1 MRRTLTRLI
10 AREAEMRRTLKR
22 FIGLFGWMMLVQA
35 FGTASGCD
43 NTAGVDKAPF
53 EPQHFGSAAE
63 FLSIQQD
70 PSDLCVDGTIDVQ
83 FSGVGQTFGFP
94 ISLAAG
100 DELSADT
107 IGTVGLDTILAL
119 YGPADSEGFYGAVP
133 VAADD
138 DGGGN
143 LTSHLTWTAKS
154 TGALQLVVATYDG
167 QGEGLASLHVAVNG
181 TPGCSGGTPGCEVAP
196 TANCAINGS
205 PADCSVA
212 FEISHR
218 AAPGDS
224 ARAKCDSLCS
234 SGDTTHLS
242 GIFEDFKTFCH
253 VLIEGLDCSAC
264 CTLSDKPVAED
275 SCRCPLSVTATS
287 PTCTINGSPADCSVA
302 FEISHP
308 AVPGD
313 SPRAKC
319 DSLCS
324 SGDSTHLNGIFGDRT
339 PCQVVIQGLD
349 CNACC
354 GLSDAALAE
363 VPCIVP

>member
-1 MRRTLTRLI
+1 MDESSYTRTREAEMRRTLTRLI

-43 NTAGVDKAPF
+43 NVAGGDKAPF
-53 EPQHFGSAAE
+53 EPQRFGSVAE

-70 PSDLCVDGTIDVQ
+70 PSDLCADGVAEVR
-83 FSGVGQTFGFP
+83 FSGIERAFGFP

-119 YGPADSEGFYGAVP
+119 YGPADSDGFFGEVP

-138 DGGGN
+138 DGGGGS
-143 LTSHLTWTAKS
+143 TSHMTWTAKS
-154 TGALQLVVATYDG
+154 TGGFQLVVATYDG
-167 QGEGLASLHVAVNG
+167 KGEGAALLHVAVNG
-181 TPGCSGGTPGCEVAP
+181 TPGCSGGPPGCEVAP

-205 PADCSVA
+205 S
-212 FEISHR
+212 
-218 AAPGDS
+218 
-224 ARAKCDSLCS
+224 
-234 SGDTTHLS
+234 
-242 GIFEDFKTFCH
+242 
-253 VLIEGLDCSAC
+253 
-264 CTLSDKPVAED
+264 
-275 SCRCPLSVTATS
+275 
-287 PTCTINGSPADCSVA
+287 ADCSVA